1 MRIIAI
7 HLYISGR
14 NQEADGSCIILH
26 SLCAIQSDSFTNL
39 LPCFL
44 LISIEIIDHGGGR
57 TPQARILRL
66 AFCDDL
72 IGEGDEAEG
81 FFLVDDLGANLLN
94 PLLVYLVFGATVYR
108 LLTVVY
114 EILYQIGEHSRVRIL
129 EISALNASKI
139 AIVSGEHPDAG
150 HISLLGIDIECLLV
164 SSRFPQSPGINVAH
178 RLSPW

>member
-1 MRIIAI
+1 ME
-7 HLYISGR
+7 H
-14 NQEADGSCIILH
+14 GS
-26 SLCAIQSDSFTNL
+26 
-39 LPCFL
+39 
-44 LISIEIIDHGGGR
+44 GR

-66 AFCDDL
+66 AFSNDL
-72 IGEGDEAEG
+72 IGKGDEVEG
-81 FFLVDDLGANLLN
+81 FFLVDYLGANLLN

-139 AIVSGEHPDAG
+139 AIVSGEHSDAG

>member
-1 MRIIAI
+1 M
-7 HLYISGR
+7 
-14 NQEADGSCIILH
+14 E
-26 SLCAIQSDSFTNL
+26 
-39 LPCFL
+39 
-44 LISIEIIDHGGGR
+44 HGGGR

-66 AFCDDL
+66 VFGDDL
-72 IGEGDEAEG
+72 IGESDEAEG
-81 FFLVDDLGANLLN
+81 LFLIDNLGANFLN
-94 PLLVYLVFGATVYR
+94 PFLVYLVFGATVYR

-114 EILYQIGEHSRVRIL
+114 EILYQIGEHCRVRIL
-129 EISALNASKI
+129 EINALDACKI